1 MFITPAWAQNGAP
14 GAGPLDM
21 LVQIFPFI
29 VFAVILYFMVFRPQQ
44 QREKARRERVAAVRR
59 GDVVYTSSGII
70 GKVRNVSES
79 DDEVTLEIAKGVEVK
94 VIRSMLADVQSK
106 TEPAPAK
113 AAAEAKSKDG
123 DSGKAT

>member
-1 MFITPAWAQNGAP
+1 MFITPAWAQNAAP
-14 GAGPLDM
+14 GPLDM

-29 VFAVILYFMVFRPQQ
+29 VFGAILYFMVFRPQQ
-44 QREKARRERVAAVRR
+44 QREKARRGRIAAVRR
-59 GDVVYTSSGII
+59 GDTVVTTSGIV
-70 GKVRNVSES
+70 GKIRSVSDTE
-79 DDEVTLEIAKGVEVK
+79 DEVMLEIAKGVEIK

-113 AAAEAKSKDG
+113 APETKAKNG